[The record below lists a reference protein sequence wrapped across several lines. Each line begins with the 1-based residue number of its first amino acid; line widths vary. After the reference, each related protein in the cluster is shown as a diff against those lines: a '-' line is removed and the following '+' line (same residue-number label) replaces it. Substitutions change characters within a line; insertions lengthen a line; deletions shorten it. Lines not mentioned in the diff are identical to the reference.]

1 MAEKSPPSV
10 LNCTDCE
17 QRHGSRRRGF
27 ALPVQVP
34 GHDVTTSTSTSKA
47 NRACTRLRILMS
59 EERIF
64 MNTTEGMKA
73 HDASLCIKKQVTI
86 YHGTKINSLESQH
99 HYRSGNNN
107 LSIIDLVTC

>member
-1 MAEKSPPSV
+1 
-10 LNCTDCE
+10 
-17 QRHGSRRRGF
+17 
-27 ALPVQVP
+27 
-34 GHDVTTSTSTSKA
+34 
-47 NRACTRLRILMS
+47 
-59 EERIF
+59 

-73 HDASLCIKKQVTI
+73 HDASLCIIKQVTF